1 MILNHLLGIYTHP
14 REEWQSIDRKHETC
28 FYALSH
34 IMVMALIPALV
45 TFYSGTQLGWS
56 IGAGD
61 VIRLTQNSAMIL
73 AIGLYFGVVA
83 GVVALAILIHE
94 LANIFSA
101 QPTYTQS
108 LELAAYTATPL
119 LMVGFAGLYP
129 QLWFVM
135 LIGFVGLAYSVYL
148 LYSGTPIIMH
158 IPEEKGFIY
167 ASSVVT
173 CGLVLLS
180 ILMAATIIM
189 WGSGFGPEFIH

>member
-14 REEWQSIDRKHETC
+14 REEWQSIDRKHETY

-73 AIGLYFGVVA
+73 AIGMYFGVVA

-101 QPTYTQS
+101 EPTYTQS

>member
-14 REEWQSIDRKHETC
+14 REEWQSIDRKHETY

-45 TFYSGTQLGWS
+45 TFYSGTRLGWS

-61 VIRLTQNSAMIL
+61 VIRLTDNSAMIL
-73 AIGLYFGVVA
+73 SIGLYFGVVA

-94 LANIFSA
+94 LATIFA
-101 QPTYTQS
+101 AEPTYTQS

-135 LIGFVGLAYSVYL
+135 MVGFVGLAYSVYL

-173 CGLVLLS
+173 CGWYYLVS
-180 ILMAATIIM
+180 
-189 WGSGFGPEFIH
+189 